1 MKLKKCL
8 AAAAIM
14 LGLGTMCCISAAAE
28 ESELP
33 KTVHVCV
40 HDPSVFEDT
49 DGTFYVLGSHTA
61 SASSEDLIEWK
72 QLYFDYGKETGVPF
86 YGDLKTMLEEP
97 FKWAGCDDGD
107 CSGSYAIWAPDI
119 IYNPNY
125 EWEDGENGAYML

>member
-72 QLYFDYGKETGVPF
+72 QLNFDYGKGTGFRFTET
-86 YGDLKTMLEEP
+86 
-97 FKWAGCDDGD
+97 
-107 CSGSYAIWAPDI
+107 
-119 IYNPNY
+119 
-125 EWEDGENGAYML
+125 